1 MFDSLT
7 EKLSQA
13 LRNFRGVG
21 RLSEENMAEALR
33 EVRTALLS
41 ADVNFKVARD
51 FVERVQSECS
61 GREVL
66 KGVAP
71 GQQVVKVIH
80 DELVRLLGEGTAGLS
95 AARPLRIMMVG
106 LHGSGKTTSAA
117 KLGRLLKK
125 RGYRPFLVAGDVH
138 RPAAIDQLEILA
150 GQEELGFYA
159 DRASSDVPAIGAAG
173 LEAAKA
179 AGADAVI
186 FDTAGRLQ
194 IDAGLIEEAKSLQA
208 RVSPD
213 EVLLVADGAL
223 GQEAVNVAKAFH
235 DALTVT
241 GIILTKLDGDAR
253 GGAALSM
260 KAVTGVRIKFV
271 GTGEKA
277 GDFDEFHPERLA
289 SRILGMGDVV
299 SLVEKAQETFDE
311 KEAEKLGESLRK
323 GDLNLED
330 FLAQLK
336 QIKKL
341 GSMQGLMGMIPG
353 MSGMKLGDDAERRM
367 ARTEAIIQSMTPQ
380 ERRKPE
386 LLNGQRRQR
395 IAGGAGVKIVE
406 VNQILNQFQ
415 EMRKMMRKMK
425 GADPRKM
432 MRQVE
437 EMKRKGGFPGM

>member
-1 MFDSLT
+1 MD
-7 EKLSQA
+7 
-13 LRNFRGVG
+13 
-21 RLSEENMAEALR
+21 
-33 EVRTALLS
+33 
-41 ADVNFKVARD
+41 
-51 FVERVQSECS
+51 
-61 GREVL
+61 
-66 KGVAP
+66 
-71 GQQVVKVIH
+71 GQQ
-80 DELVRLLGEGTAGLS
+80 
-95 AARPLRIMMVG
+95 
-106 LHGSGKTTSAA
+106 
-117 KLGRLLKK
+117 
-125 RGYRPFLVAGDVH
+125 
-138 RPAAIDQLEILA
+138 
-150 GQEELGFYA
+150 
-159 DRASSDVPAIGAAG
+159 IGA
-173 LEAAKA
+173 
-179 AGADAVI
+179 
-186 FDTAGRLQ
+186 
-194 IDAGLIEEAKSLQA
+194 LIIEPTQG
-208 RVSPD
+208 
-213 EVLLVADGAL
+213 EVAL
-223 GQEAVNVAKAFH
+223 
-235 DALTVT
+235 D
-241 GIILTKLDGDAR
+241 
-253 GGAALSM
+253 LSDP
-260 KAVTGVRIKFV
+260 AY
-271 GTGEKA
+271 
-277 GDFDEFHPERLA
+277 
-289 SRILGMGDVV
+289 
-299 SLVEKAQETFDE
+299 LVEKAQETFDE